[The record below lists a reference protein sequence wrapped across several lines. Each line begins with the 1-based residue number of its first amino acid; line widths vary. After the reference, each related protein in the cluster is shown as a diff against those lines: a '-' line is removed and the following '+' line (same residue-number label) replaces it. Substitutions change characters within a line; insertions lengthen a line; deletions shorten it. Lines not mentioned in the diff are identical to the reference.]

1 MIWYSVVKK
10 FISIASALLINWTA
24 VLPAMAESLD
34 TSKVFSSPIAGL
46 GMTKAT
52 LLRKLGR
59 PLKKS
64 AKYQDDCN
72 GFAYNTW
79 TYPGFKIDVTAS
91 TADANQDFVA
101 AIEITSPKFAT
112 INGIRVGDPLSK
124 VASLYA
130 ETIMTSADG
139 SQYISVRNYEK
150 GGILTFTAKDSDL
163 VTSIYLGPHS
173 ALPPE

>member
-10 FISIASALLINWTA
+10 FILIASALLISWTV
-24 VLPAMAESLD
+24 VLPAIAETLD

-46 GMTKAT
+46 GITKTT
-52 LLRKLGR
+52 LLKKLGR

-64 AKYQDDCN
+64 APQDDDCN
-72 GFAYNTW
+72 GFAYTRW
-79 TYPGFKIDVTAS
+79 TYPGFAVDVTTATAS
-91 TADANQDFVA
+91 NNQSFVA

-112 INGIRVGDPLSK
+112 INGIRVGDSLSK

-130 ETIMTSADG
+130 EKIMTNIDG

-150 GGILTFTAKDSDL
+150 GGILIFTAKDSDL

-173 ALPPE
+173 ALPQE